1 MKPIRTTAVV
11 LLLAPPRTAARAE
24 APGEHAGYRMIVHP
38 RNPMT
43 GVDRGFLADAF
54 LKKVSRWSNGEA
66 IRPVDRVDSAV
77 RERFAKTVLRRSLS
91 AVRSYWQQQIFS
103 GRGVPPPELDSDE
116 AVIRFVLKYPGAIGY
131 VSAGAD
137 IGAAKPLH
145 VR

>member
-1 MKPIRTTAVV
+1 MFAVG
-11 LLLAPPRTAARAE
+11 RKRE
-24 APGEHAGYRMIVHP
+24 I
-38 RNPMT
+38 
-43 GVDRGFLADAF
+43 ADA
-54 LKKVSRWSNGEA
+54 A
-66 IRPVDRVDSAV
+66 
-77 RERFAKTVLRRSLS
+77 TVFNCQ
-91 AVRSYWQQQIFS
+91 AIFS